1 MEECRY
7 SSTFDTVSFG
17 NLPTGKQTIVARLQ
31 GNDAFGFKQEFT
43 ARQNIFVMPRI
54 KLGLPSGQWT
64 YSLQPGDTY
73 DTISYHEHRLRA
85 VSSEELATAGLTGS
99 SVSWEMWNSTQG
111 KWVNANSGI
120 SGVSKMSTGELKL
133 TDGRS
138 GAYRAKIY
146 YNGQWW

>member
-1 MEECRY
+1 MNFGAAPDLSGLDFGISAQQETSGTSFSVKVTPSETNGVLPYLLNRSITYGYELPNSSAGNVLMEECRY

-64 YSLQPGDTY
+64 IHYSPATH
-73 DTISYHEHRLRA
+73 TIL
-85 VSSEELATAGLTGS
+85 
-99 SVSWEMWNSTQG
+99 
-111 KWVNANSGI
+111 
-120 SGVSKMSTGELKL
+120 
-133 TDGRS
+133 
-138 GAYRAKIY
+138 
-146 YNGQWW
+146 

>member
-54 KLGLPSGQWT
+54 ESRQ
-64 YSLQPGDTY
+64 
-73 DTISYHEHRLRA
+73 LRRA
-85 VSSEELATAGLTGS
+85 C
-99 SVSWEMWNSTQG
+99 N
-111 KWVNANSGI
+111 
-120 SGVSKMSTGELKL
+120 
-133 TDGRS
+133 GRS
-138 GAYRAKIY
+138 YRLVGIVG
-146 YNGQWW
+146 NVEQHTGQMG